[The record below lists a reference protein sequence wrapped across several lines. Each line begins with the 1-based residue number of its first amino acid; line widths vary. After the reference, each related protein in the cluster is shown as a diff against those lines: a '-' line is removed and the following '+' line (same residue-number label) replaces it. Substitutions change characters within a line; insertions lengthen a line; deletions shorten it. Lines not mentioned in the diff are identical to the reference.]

1 MAHRSAED
9 AVGPRCAVVALGG
22 NAITLENQA
31 GTYAEM
37 EANCRRMARAVWELV
52 DAGWRVVVTHGNGPQ
67 VGNLAVQGQRAADE
81 IPDLPLHALDAM
93 TQGLIGHLL
102 TLALINEARGPVPP
116 IASVVTHV
124 VVSQDDPAFDRPT
137 KPIGPFYGEGEG
149 EALARRHGW
158 QLVDDSSRGWRRVVP
173 SPHPVEIME
182 IDVLR
187 RLVDSGAVIIAAG
200 GGGVPVTA
208 SHGVQGVE
216 AVVDKDRTAA
226 ILARAL
232 GADALILVTG
242 VDSVMVD
249 FGTPQARELREAS
262 AAQMLRLLEE
272 GQFPPGSMG
281 PKVEAAIGFVQHSG
295 GAAVITSAEHLAD
308 ALADDAIVGTRV
320 VADESAL
327 RAAGSKRPAGSM
339 T

>member
-1 MAHRSAED
+1 M
-9 AVGPRCAVVALGG
+9 
-22 NAITLENQA
+22 
-31 GTYAEM
+31 
-37 EANCRRMARAVWELV
+37 
-52 DAGWRVVVTHGNGPQ
+52 
-67 VGNLAVQGQRAADE
+67 
-81 IPDLPLHALDAM
+81 
-93 TQGLIGHLL
+93 
-102 TLALINEARGPVPP
+102 
-116 IASVVTHV
+116 
-124 VVSQDDPAFDRPT
+124 
-137 KPIGPFYGEGEG
+137 
-149 EALARRHGW
+149 
-158 QLVDDSSRGWRRVVP
+158 
-173 SPHPVEIME
+173 
-182 IDVLR
+182 
-187 RLVDSGAVIIAAG
+187 
-200 GGGVPVTA
+200 PVTA

-327 RAAGSKRPAGSM
+327 RAEGSKRPAGSM